1 MFNGVVD
8 DLAMKPYIPHKIDF
22 NEFVANVMIFEATE
36 VSPVLLSTQSA

>member
-22 NEFVANVMIFEATE
+22 NEFVANVLRDNIGIHTYF
-36 VSPVLLSTQSA
+36 